1 MILEK
6 KHREMIAAVDAK
18 YRAAAGEGKTSNP
31 KKLHGALTAELVRE
45 ALTEYFIQNS
55 LPFKVSKQNVYIIG
69 LPTEFDILIVKI
81 EAEPYLSVL
90 YNPEDVVAIIEVKMT
105 GLLVDPKKEATG
117 ILTAADRVYDLY
129 PHIAFGYLTM
139 RENSPTNSVSVFGQP
154 TVDHWRIT
162 QEILGQMRQRNA
174 QLAIVYHNAGKD
186 DVCDDSEWETF
197 IRHLCNIN

>member
-18 YRAAAGEGKTSNP
+18 YRAAAGEGKAINP

-45 ALTEYFIQNS
+45 ELTEYFIQHS

-69 LPTEFDILIVKI
+69 LATEFDILIVKI

-90 YNPEDVVAIIEVKMT
+90 YNPEDVVAIIEVEMT
-105 GLLVDPKKEATG
+105 GLIATG
-117 ILTAADRVYDLY
+117 ILTVADRVYDLY

-139 RENSPTNSVSVFGQP
+139 REKSPTNSVSAFGLP

-174 QLAIVYHNAGKD
+174 QFAIVYHNAGKD

>member
-18 YRAAAGEGKTSNP
+18 YRAAAGEGKAINP

-45 ALTEYFIQNS
+45 ELTEYFIQHS

-69 LPTEFDILIVKI
+69 LATEFDILIVKV

-90 YNPEDVVAIIEVKMT
+90 YNPEDVVAIIEVEMT
-105 GLLVDPKKEATG
+105 GLIATG
-117 ILTAADRVYDLY
+117 ILTVADRVYDLY

-139 RENSPTNSVSVFGQP
+139 RENSPTNSVSAFGLP

-174 QLAIVYHNAGKD
+174 QFAIVYHNAGKD
-186 DVCDDSEWETF
+186 EVCDDSEWETF